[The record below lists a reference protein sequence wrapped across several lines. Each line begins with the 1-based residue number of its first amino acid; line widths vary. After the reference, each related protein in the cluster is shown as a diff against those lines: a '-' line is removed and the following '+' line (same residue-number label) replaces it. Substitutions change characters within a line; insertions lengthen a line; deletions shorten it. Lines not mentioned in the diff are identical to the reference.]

1 MGPHEATEFLVAVRA
16 ARGGQ
21 TGNWQPWVA
30 MGSAKATK
38 EALARYFAVSLAPK
52 GITVNIVSPGACDD
66 SVLSGLPPQVFTN
79 D

>member
-1 MGPHEATEFLVAVRA
+1 MCGTVRRSQRILSLCLDASMGPHEATEFLVAVRA

-38 EALARYFAVSLAPK
+38 EALARY
-52 GITVNIVSPGACDD
+52 
-66 SVLSGLPPQVFTN
+66 
-79 D
+79 